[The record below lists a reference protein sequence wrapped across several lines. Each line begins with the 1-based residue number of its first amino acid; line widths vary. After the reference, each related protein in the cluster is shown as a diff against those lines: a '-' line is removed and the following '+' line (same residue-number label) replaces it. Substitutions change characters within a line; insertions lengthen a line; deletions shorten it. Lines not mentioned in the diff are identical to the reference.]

1 MKLSEA
7 SIGQKVKILSV
18 GGVDVVRKHL
28 GSLGFIPGIRLDV
41 KQITNGNMIVG
52 IYESRIAIDR
62 QVADGIE
69 IECV

>member
-18 GGVDVVRKHL
+18 GGVELVKKHL

-41 KQITNGNMIVG
+41 KQITNGNMIIG
-52 IYESRIAIDR
+52 IYESRIAIDCR
-62 QVADGIE
+62 VASGIE
-69 IECV
+69 VESV